1 VAHAALPPRQ
11 ELRGKSTPR
20 GKGTLSMQN
29 ILHWIGV
36 ALAFLVLI
44 GGIRFFLRGLSQKPS
59 DPSTRVPDT
68 WQSWWR
74 P

>member
-1 VAHAALPPRQ
+1 MRGHAALPPRH
-11 ELRGKSTPR
+11 EPR

-44 GGIRFFLRGLSQKPS
+44 GGIRFFLLGLSQKPS

-68 WQSWWR
+68 WRSWWNR
-74 P
+74 